1 MGTGSSLARRF
12 RRPLRLLAAVAVA
25 ATAWAATAA
34 ASPAPVRAISLPHLE
49 SEITA
54 GAHLRALP
62 DLVVPLSQVPS
73 DSAATL
79 AHGCLV
85 SQTATTPLGD
95 RPASCDFGDVRAART
110 MVLYGDSNAWMWLPA
125 FNELGIADGFRV
137 ELDARAGCEVADLTL
152 LDNSASTRATAEA
165 CTGFRA
171 FALHQIAVEK
181 PFLVVVVDYEY
192 TDHLNLDYAP
202 YRQSAYLAALTSTI
216 ATIHQSAA
224 TTVMLSPPP
233 PHFGNLVTCLSQ
245 NAADIQACA
254 VPAACLDG
262 NNYRYPRC
270 QYPAGSDG
278 SIKNIIGLPGAVKA
292 GHGLFINVSKL
303 FCTSVTCP
311 PVIDNTVVMFDQ
323 IHVSEHYVWL
333 IELAFAGLFPPGI
346 LTPAR

>member
-1 MGTGSSLARRF
+1 MVVGAS
-12 RRPLRLLAAVAVA
+12 
-25 ATAWAATAA
+25 AWVATAA
-34 ASPAPVRAISLPHLE
+34 ASPDPVHAISLSHLE

-54 GAHLRALP
+54 GARLRTLP

-85 SQTATTPLGD
+85 NQKATTPLGD
-95 RPASCDFGDVRAART
+95 RPASCYFGDVQSQRT

-125 FNELGIADGFRV
+125 FNELGLADGFRV

-152 LDNSASTRATAEA
+152 FDNSVSTRATAEA

-171 FALHQIAVEK
+171 YALHQIAVEK

-192 TDHLNLDYAP
+192 TDHLNLDYVP
-202 YRQSAYLAALTSTI
+202 YRQSTYLAALTSTI
-216 ATIHQSAA
+216 ATIHQSAG

-245 NAADIQACA
+245 NVSDIQACA
-254 VPAACLDG
+254 VPVACLDG

-278 SIKNIIGLPGAVKA
+278 SIKNIIGLPEAVRA
-292 GHGLFINVSKL
+292 GHGLFVNVTKL

-311 PVIDNTVVMFDQ
+311 PVVDDTVVMFDQ
-323 IHVSEHYVWL
+323 IHVSDHYVSL
-333 IELAFAGLFPPGI
+333 IELAFASLFPPGI
-346 LTPAR
+346 LSPAR